1 MATHYGILAWRIP
14 WTEETEETLSLALG
28 AALRGMGRVSHQS
41 KGIGREE
48 GTGGSSGS
56 RAGLGGGGRVLG
68 KKGLASSQAS
78 AKSCHLPGGALLC
91 NLLCT

>member
-1 MATHYGILAWRIP
+1 MATHSGILAWRIP
-14 WTEETEETLSLALG
+14 WTEEAEETVSGG

-41 KGIGREE
+41 KGTGRGE

-56 RAGLGGGGRVLG
+56 RQDSGAGGVLG

>member
-28 AALRGMGRVSHQS
+28 AALRGMGHVSHKS
-41 KGIGREE
+41 KGTGREE

-56 RAGLGGGGRVLG
+56 RAGLGGGGAGSREERPG
-68 KKGLASSQAS
+68 FIPGLSKELPPSRGSSS
-78 AKSCHLPGGALLC
+78 L
-91 NLLCT
+91 